1 MHVSILDGVR
11 RASHSYSLTRAWS
24 ARGHRGSVLGGTQSS
39 QATSPPHEMSQ
50 TGMKTNPEPVLV
62 LVSFSPVPSV
72 LVQECRVRAN

>member
-1 MHVSILDGVR
+1 MHFSIWGGVM
-11 RASHSYSLTRAWS
+11 RASHTYSLTRAWS
-24 ARGHRGSVLGGTQSS
+24 ARGHRCSVLGGTQAP

-62 LVSFSPVPSV
+62 LISFSPVPSV